1 MLTRRKNTLL
11 ITFVFSMVATAAW
24 AAGSIKL
31 EISATE
37 WELAPGLTT
46 RAWTYGGVVPGTPI
60 IVRAG
65 EEITIEVTNRLAVP
79 TNIHWHGLV
88 VPNDQDGPAVRI
100 KPGATF
106 VYRFTPQEPG
116 TYWYHPHLRPV
127 LDQLDRGLYAP
138 FIVLGPEDGSYTGD
152 KTFVLDDWYLDA
164 MGNRLPGMAP
174 GDMERFGNIDTVNGK
189 ARNAV
194 EPFEVV
200 KGGLYKLR
208 FINASTAK
216 VHTLKFT
223 GGSSRVTHLDG
234 HPLGAPYSADSVTLA
249 PGERVDVEFLAN
261 GQPGS
266 TGKISGSLSGSDFII
281 PVRYGKGEIAQVSS
295 PFIAPSL
302 KPYPGAFEMLPD
314 FTLTLASTMGSMMS
328 GSMMGGM
335 GMSGW
340 TINGKAYP
348 ATEPLDVKVGQL
360 VKLRVVNEDM
370 VQTAE
375 GHRMDHPLHIHG
387 TVFQVLSVDG
397 IRQEPVQLRDTVPVP
412 AGGYVD
418 IAFIMTEP
426 GMWMIHC
433 HVIDHEDGGM
443 LTVIRAK

>member
-1 MLTRRKNTLL
+1 MNTRRMSTLL
-11 ITFVFSMVATAAW
+11 IACVFSFTATALW
-24 AAGSIKL
+24 AAETVKL
-31 EISATE
+31 DISATE
-37 WELAPGLTT
+37 WELAPGLVT

-65 EEITIEVTNRLAVP
+65 EEISIEVTNHLSVP

-88 VPNDQDGPAVRI
+88 VPNDQDGPAIRI

-106 VYRFTPQEPG
+106 TYKFSPQEPG

-138 FIVLGPEDGSYTGD
+138 FIVLSPEDSLYTGD
-152 KTFVLDDWYLDA
+152 KIFVLDDWYLDA
-164 MGNRLPGMAP
+164 KGNRLPGTAP

-194 EPFEVV
+194 EPLEVV

-216 VHTLKFT
+216 VHTLKLS

-234 HPLGAPYSADSVTLA
+234 HPLAAPYSADSVTLA
-249 PGERVDVEFLAN
+249 PGERVDVEFLAS
-261 GQPGS
+261 GESGSTSEIAGSLPGS
-266 TGKISGSLSGSDFII
+266 NFII
-281 PVRYGKGEIAQVSS
+281 PVNYGKGTIAQVSS
-295 PFIAPSL
+295 PFTAPVL
-302 KPYPGAFEMLPD
+302 QPYPGAHEMLPD
-314 FTLTLASTMGSMMS
+314 YILTLASTMHG
-328 GSMMGGM
+328 MMGGM
-335 GMSGW
+335 GMTGW

-397 IRQEPVQLRDTVPVP
+397 VTQEPVQLRDTIPVP

-418 IAFIMTEP
+418 LAFIMTEP

>member
-1 MLTRRKNTLL
+1 MHIHRKNAVL
-11 ITFVFSMVATAAW
+11 IAFIFSMIATAAW
-24 AAGSIKL
+24 AAEAIKL
-31 EISATE
+31 DISTKD

-46 RAWTYGGVVPGTPI
+46 RAWTYGGIVPGTPI

-65 EEITIEVTNRLAVP
+65 EEITIEVTNHLAVP

-106 VYRFTPQEPG
+106 VYRFTPREPG

-138 FIVLGPEDGSYTGD
+138 FIVLSPEDSSYTGD
-152 KTFVLDDWYLDA
+152 KIFVLDDWYLDA
-164 MGNRLPGMAP
+164 IGNRLPGMAP

-189 ARNAV
+189 ARNAI
-194 EPFEVV
+194 ESLEVV

-216 VHTLKFT
+216 VHTLRLS

-234 HPLGAPYSADSVTLA
+234 HPLAMPYLADSVTLA
-249 PGERVDVEFLAN
+249 PGERVDVEFLAS
-261 GQPGS
+261 GESGS
-266 TGKISGSLSGSDFII
+266 ISEISGSLPGSDFII

-295 PFIAPSL
+295 PFIAPVL
-302 KPYPGAFEMLPD
+302 KPYPGALEMLPD
-314 FTLTLASTMGSMMS
+314 FTLTLASTMGGMMGGSMMS
-328 GSMMGGM
+328 GM

-397 IRQEPVQLRDTVPVP
+397 VRQEPIQLRDTIPVP